1 MRLGSKQFIN
11 TSKKSKRRASFLI
24 FFVVIL
30 LMLVLGGYYVL
41 CILRPSVIL
50 MAKSR
55 ANEIATL
62 EVNKVISRKLKSED
76 IDFSDIIT
84 FTYTQEGDIAALGSN
99 VSYVSA
105 LKSDLAIEVT
115 EALNGISESQLSIP
129 LGTLSG
135 TDIFYGVGPRV
146 PIKIVP
152 YGYAVAD
159 IETRFYDTGIN
170 QTAFEVVAHVHAN
183 VSVLM
188 PTIRQ
193 SMKITASVPVASAVV
208 VGDGPDSYT
217 NVERHGLDYE
227 DDVLELIE

>member
-1 MRLGSKQFIN
+1 MRLGSKQFLN
-11 TSKKSKRRASFLI
+11 ASKKSKRRAGFLI
-24 FFVVIL
+24 FLMIVLFL
-30 LMLVLGGYYVL
+30 LALGGYYVL
-41 CILRPSVIL
+41 CILRPSVIS

-76 IDFSDIIT
+76 IDFSDIIS
-84 FTYTQEGDIAALGSN
+84 FTYTQDGDIAALGSN

-135 TDIFYGVGPRV
+135 MDIFYGTGPRV
-146 PIKIVP
+146 PLKIMP

-159 IETRFYDTGIN
+159 IETRFYDSGIN

-193 SMKITASVPVASAVV
+193 GMKITASVPVASAVV
-208 VGDGPDSYT
+208 VGDVPDSYT
-217 NVERHGLDYE
+217 NVERHGEEFE

>member
-1 MRLGSKQFIN
+1 
-11 TSKKSKRRASFLI
+11 
-24 FFVVIL
+24 
-30 LMLVLGGYYVL
+30 
-41 CILRPSVIL
+41 
-50 MAKSR
+50 
-55 ANEIATL
+55 
-62 EVNKVISRKLKSED
+62 
-76 IDFSDIIT
+76 
-84 FTYTQEGDIAALGSN
+84 
-99 VSYVSA
+99 
-105 LKSDLAIEVT
+105 EVT

-170 QTAFEVVAHVHAN
+170 QTAFEVVAKVHAN

-208 VGDGPDSYT
+208 VGDVPDSYT

>member
-1 MRLGSKQFIN
+1 VRLGSKQFLN
-11 TSKKSKRRASFLI
+11 ASKKSKRRAGFLI
-24 FFVVIL
+24 FLMIVLFL
-30 LMLVLGGYYVL
+30 LALGGYYVL
-41 CILRPSVIL
+41 CILRPSVIS

-76 IDFSDIIT
+76 IDFSDIIS
-84 FTYTQEGDIAALGSN
+84 FTYTQDGDIAALGSN

-135 TDIFYGVGPRV
+135 MDIFYGTGPRV
-146 PIKIVP
+146 PLKIMP

-159 IETRFYDTGIN
+159 IETRFYDSGIN

-193 SMKITASVPVASAVV
+193 GMKITASVPVASAVV
-208 VGDGPDSYT
+208 VGDVPDSYT
-217 NVERHGLDYE
+217 NVERHGEEFE